1 MERSKTDLVLKIE
14 RVISATPAEVY
25 KGWLDP
31 KVKGN
36 PWNMG
41 DKLILNAKLNGFF
54 YWFIHGT
61 PHYGRFTKLDKAK
74 KIQHTW
80 MSPYTEGE
88 ESTVTVTFAKKGSD
102 TLMTLVHAGLPN
114 TEKGK
119 AHNEGWNEFLDLFPK
134 HFAKKKKKK

>member
-1 MERSKTDLVLKIE
+1 MKRPNTDLVIKVE
-14 RVISATPAEVY
+14 RVIAASPSEVY

-41 DKLILNAKLNGFF
+41 DKLILDAKPNGFF

-61 PHYGRFTKLDKAK
+61 PHYGRFTKLVKAK

-134 HFAKKKKKK
+134 SFLKKKRKK